1 MNSNVEKGELIMTR
15 KILCL
20 VLTLIF
26 TLALATNALAADTL
40 DLLSVRVFDAGYLS
54 VIAGTDFITDADL
67 NFKASTENG
76 DLDIGDTVV
85 LRNEG
90 TSWFVVLEYGYY
102 GDSEPLIRTQNRIM
116 QRISEMIGDKDEG
129 ALVETQVSPSI
140 LMENAGNFRDSLTRK
155 HQKKKEGAKQLGATV
170 RTVMEYIGNNQEKL
184 KPNVAMI
191 IVTACPDG
199 QVTDAMIQ
207 DIGDVLNNYNSVS
220 THIIVTAG
228 GNVHTKDRP
237 LGQKL
242 IDKAK
247 LTVGGTGYMTNQL
260 TADEGERGVKRISDA
275 ERRKVLMVLDAKS
288 TSVLGHTLTVTQK
301 TAAGK
306 EMKVDLKLPDG
317 LYDLWME
324 GVKTRVPGKE
334 ETTTKVVP
342 ISFGPVGSSSIG
354 GWVNPEY
361 NPPTQPAGMSTELL
375 IGIIIGA
382 VVLALLAVLLIVR
395 LRKGG
400 NKNKKSA
407 SVIYGTNTS
416 SSSGKTGTT
425 VILTGVNGA
434 VLKGQIKNGKLT
446 IGRNGAKAMLSV
458 PNDGKLSGLHATFTK
473 QGNSLLITDNGSTNG
488 TKVNGNKISAN
499 VPTTLQQND
508 TVTMG
513 STTYTITWR

>member
-1 MNSNVEKGELIMTR
+1 MAKKL
-15 KILCL
+15 LCL
-20 VLTLIF
+20 VLTLIL
-26 TLALATNALAADTL
+26 TLTLTAAAFADNAL

-54 VIAGTDFITDADL
+54 VIAGTDFVTDADL
-67 NFKASTENG
+67 NFKANTENG
-76 DLDIGDTVV
+76 DLEINNTVV

-102 GDSEPLIRTQNRIM
+102 GDSEPLIRTQTRIM

-140 LMENAGNFRDSLTRK
+140 MMENAGNFRDSLTRK
-155 HQKKKEGAKQLGATV
+155 HQKNKEGAKQLGATV
-170 RTVMEYIGNNQEKL
+170 RSVMEYIGNNLDKL
-184 KPNVAMI
+184 KSNVAVI

-260 TADEGERGVKRISDA
+260 TADEGERGVKRISES

-301 TAAGK
+301 TAGGK
-306 EMKVDLKLPDG
+306 EIKADMKIPDA
-317 LYDLWME
+317 LYDLWIE
-324 GVKTRVPGKE
+324 GVKTREPGKE
-334 ETTTKVVP
+334 ETQAKIVPKAKSFPPTT
-342 ISFGPVGSSSIG
+342 

-361 NPPTQPAGMSTELL
+361 NPPTQPTGMSTELL
-375 IGIIIGA
+375 LGIIVGA
-382 VVLALLAVLLIVR
+382 VVLVLLAALLIIR

-400 NKNKKSA
+400 SKNKKSA
-407 SVIYGTNTS
+407 SAIYGTNTS
-416 SSSGKTGTT
+416 ASSGKAGTT
-425 VILTGVNGA
+425 VTLAGMNGA
-434 VLKGQIKNGKLT
+434 VLKGQMKNGKLT
-446 IGRNGAKAMLSV
+446 IGRNGTKAMVSV

-473 QGNSLLITDNGSTNG
+473 QGNSLVITDNGSTNG
-488 TKVNGNKISAN
+488 TKVNGNKIAAN
-499 VPTTLQQND
+499 APTTLQQND

>member
-1 MNSNVEKGELIMTR
+1 MKS
-15 KILCL
+15 
-20 VLTLIF
+20 
-26 TLALATNALAADTL
+26 
-40 DLLSVRVFDAGYLS
+40 LLQ
-54 VIAGTDFITDADL
+54 
-67 NFKASTENG
+67 
-76 DLDIGDTVV
+76 
-85 LRNEG
+85 
-90 TSWFVVLEYGYY
+90 LEYGYY
-102 GDSEPLIRTQNRIM
+102 GDSEPLIRTQTRIM

-140 LMENAGNFRDSLTRK
+140 MMENAGNFRDSLTRK
-155 HQKKKEGAKQLGATV
+155 HQKNKEGAKQLGATV
-170 RTVMEYIGNNQEKL
+170 RSVMEYIGNNQDKL
-184 KPNVAMI
+184 KSNVAVI

-260 TADEGERGVKRISDA
+260 TADEGERGVKRIGEA

-306 EMKVDLKLPDG
+306 EMKVDLKLPDA

-324 GVKTRVPGKE
+324 GVKTREPGKE
-334 ETTTKVVP
+334 EPPAKVDLR
-342 ISFGPVGSSSIG
+342 SFGPVGTSSTQWI
-354 GWVNPEY
+354 NPEY
-361 NPPTQPAGMSTELL
+361 NPPTPPAGMSTELL
-375 IGIIIGA
+375 LGIIVGA
-382 VVLALLAVLLIVR
+382 VVLVLLAALLIIR

-400 NKNKKSA
+400 SKNKKSA
-407 SVIYGTNTS
+407 SAIYGTNTS
-416 SSSGKTGTT
+416 SSSGKAGTT
-425 VILTGVNGA
+425 VTLAGMNGA
-434 VLKGQIKNGKLT
+434 VLKGQMKNGKLT
-446 IGRNGAKAMLSV
+446 IGRNGTKAMVSV

-473 QGNSLLITDNGSTNG
+473 QGNSLVITDNGSTNG
-488 TKVNGNKISAN
+488 TKVNGNKIAAN
-499 VPTTLQQND
+499 TPTTLQQND